1 MPKKKLIRVSFH
13 YSDGTVRYLD
23 GKELKKWEEA
33 AHSTALIQYIHSGKT
48 GFEDIKFKEEKRG
61 GIKEK

>member
-13 YSDGTVRYLD
+13 YSNGTVRYLD

-33 AHSTALIQYIHSGKT
+33 AHSAATMQYIHSRKT
-48 GFEDIKFKEEKRG
+48 GFEDIKFKEEKRSK
-61 GIKEK
+61 IKEK